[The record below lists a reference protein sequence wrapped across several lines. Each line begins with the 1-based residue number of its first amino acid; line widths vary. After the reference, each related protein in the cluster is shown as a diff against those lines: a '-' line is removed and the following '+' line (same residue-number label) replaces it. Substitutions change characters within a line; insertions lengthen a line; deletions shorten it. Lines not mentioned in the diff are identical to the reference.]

1 MTNRGHFDGLKMMVI
16 NGEIEKM
23 AETIADRIEVVNYLR
38 KNNMKVDERILK
50 PLKNIFASDKNLK
63 R

>member
-1 MTNRGHFDGLKMMVI
+1 MMVI

-38 KNNMKVDERILK
+38 KNMKVDERILK
-50 PLKNIFASDKNLK
+50 PLKNIFASDNNLK
-63 R
+63 K

>member
-1 MTNRGHFDGLKMMVI
+1 MMVI